1 MSSRG
6 SKAKNGHV
14 TTTEYKAT
22 HVFSSGAKILVG
34 QDKQHHSL
42 PDFSHTPN
50 RVYVKY
56 DEGKF
61 REMRIYD
68 SEGKAFLEIAHHPE
82 PKLNH
87 GDREHAIWHFHEI
100 SEKLAHED
108 AQLLSNRPDLIEK
121 YKIYLKEV
129 GYYDQCNS

>member
-14 TTTEYKAT
+14 TTTKYKAT
-22 HVFSSGAKILVG
+22 HVFPSGAKSLVG
-34 QDKQHHSL
+34 QDEHHHSL
-42 PDFSHTPN
+42 PDFSHMPN
-50 RVYVKY
+50 RVYIKY

-61 REMRIYD
+61 REMRFYD
-68 SEGKAFLEIAHHPE
+68 SEGRSFLEIAHHPE
-82 PKLNH
+82 PRLNH
-87 GDREHAIWHFHEI
+87 GDREHAIWHFHDI
-100 SEKLAHED
+100 SEKLVHKD